1 MQRKRF
7 LPKVKSEPVSNKV
20 EFEKMSKE
28 QIAKENIKKIEQNKE
43 FTKKLAIE
51 RADRKQKILEREND
65 RRKKILKEIEDYSK
79 EKNQQNLKISENK
92 QKKIEKAKVEKLKKS
107 FFQVQSQEKIPSLV
121 HKKPLFIKMEEIYQK
136 NVLMPELEQKNSD
149 LAKKRLLYQPLN
161 HEELM
166 EHFSKHENN
175 LRFEEYRRK
184 KELEKK
190 KLDSELNSI
199 VSIFSS
205 KFTHALVEEEKK
217 KKEEI
222 EKKKN
227 EKKINANK
235 RIQYSKLVKEI
246 FSPIINKQKNIQ
258 TTSKKSLYAAIS
270 VDKL

>member
-1 MQRKRF
+1 
-7 LPKVKSEPVSNKV
+7 
-20 EFEKMSKE
+20 
-28 QIAKENIKKIEQNKE
+28 
-43 FTKKLAIE
+43 
-51 RADRKQKILEREND
+51 
-65 RRKKILKEIEDYSK
+65 
-79 EKNQQNLKISENK
+79 
-92 QKKIEKAKVEKLKKS
+92 
-107 FFQVQSQEKIPSLV
+107 
-121 HKKPLFIKMEEIYQK
+121 MEEIYQK